1 MHPVLPKCHFSWNAV
16 RTEFSQI
23 QSEWYPN
30 WVLSNLCDQDG
41 GLLLLLKIAK
51 NHGSDNLKILWFW
64 IFWTNIM
71 SQLTSP
77 EAIAVYHKL
86 TIPNGC
92 HLRLLKITKKYE
104 TDNSWWT
111 TQWILLKKCVNLGPV
126 VQSIVSLTSSLRGQ
140 LVNNICFGWEIRKNT
155 YPVNPSDLELWAMYS
170 TGEFSVRNEPF

>member
-71 SQLTSP
+71 SQLTSS

-104 TDNSWWT
+104 TDNIWWT
-111 TQWILLKKCVNLGPV
+111 TQWILLKNLSNWLPSLNSECECTKQVRHSILQNSCVGMLATEFLVDSQCKQHKINL
-126 VQSIVSLTSSLRGQ
+126 QHR
-140 LVNNICFGWEIRKNT
+140 
-155 YPVNPSDLELWAMYS
+155 
-170 TGEFSVRNEPF
+170 